1 MIFQIKLNPCSS
13 SEIKV
18 SSIFLAVFI
27 RYKVNYA
34 IQWRFFIVS
43 YLSPIL

>member
-18 SSIFLAVFI
+18 SSIFVAGFI

-34 IQWRFFIVS
+34 IQWCFFIVS
-43 YLSPIL
+43 YFSPIL